1 MNTWTVSLEAS
12 LRGSAKCQE
21 KLCARVQGWT
31 ALKIKQP
38 AKKKK
43 TVQKTKPGSVEWKR
57 RPLMKPAG
65 PSPGRQRRGGGVGGG
80 LED

>member
-1 MNTWTVSLEAS
+1 MDTWTVSLEAS
-12 LRGSAKCQE
+12 LRGGTKCQE

-38 AKKKK
+38 GEKKN
-43 TVQKTKPGSVEWKR
+43 VQQTKPGSVEWRR

-65 PSPGRQRRGGGVGGG
+65 PSPGRQEG
-80 LED
+80 

>member
-12 LRGSAKCQE
+12 LRGSSKCQE

-38 AKKKK
+38 AEKKKNKCAKDK
-43 TVQKTKPGSVEWKR
+43 T
-57 RPLMKPAG
+57 
-65 PSPGRQRRGGGVGGG
+65 RQCGMEEEARNEASWSQSRQAEEG
-80 LED
+80 